1 MTDLQ
6 LPLGPDPRTAVLR
19 RMQVATIV
27 RFGRVIRPQNKR
39 RTPEWTLVQ
48 GLIGARTKT
57 AASNATTDALLT
69 EYGSWEAVAQ
79 VPVEELTDRLHRQSF
94 PAMSAQRLI
103 QCLNAIM
110 ERNGSVDLSVLA
122 DMTTDAAI
130 IWLESLPGIARKI
143 SAQVLNTS
151 TLNRPVMVI
160 EGHHRRIMQR
170 MGIVADRADTLKS
183 YETLMPILPEEWSAA
198 DMDEHHLLLKKLGQT
213 LCPPRAVHCGDCPV
227 RPDCR
232 TGVSATEEI

>member
-1 MTDLQ
+1 MNDLL
-6 LPLGPDPRTAVLR
+6 LPFGPDPRTAVLR
-19 RMQVATIV
+19 RTQAALIA
-27 RFGRVIRPQNKR
+27 RFGRVVRPPEKR
-39 RTPEWTLVQ
+39 RSPEWTLVQ

-57 AASNATTDALLT
+57 AASNATTDGLLA
-69 EYGSWEAVAQ
+69 EYGSWDAVAQ
-79 VPVEELTDRLHRQSF
+79 VAVEELTNRLHRQTF

-103 QCLNAIM
+103 QCLRTIID
-110 ERNGSVDLSVLA
+110 RNGSVDLSVLA

-130 IWLESLPGIARKI
+130 VWLESLPGIARKI
-143 SAQVLNTS
+143 SAQALNTS

-170 MGIVADRADTLKS
+170 MGIVAERADTLRT
-183 YETLMPILPEEWSAA
+183 YETLMPILPEEWSAE

-227 RPDCR
+227 RADCR
-232 TGVSATEEI
+232 TGLSSTGEN

>member
-1 MTDLQ
+1 MF
-6 LPLGPDPRTAVLR
+6 LPLGPDPRTAILR
-19 RMQVATIV
+19 RMQAALID
-27 RFGRVIRPQNKR
+27 RFGRVIRPPEKR

-57 AASNATTDALLT
+57 AASNASTDALLA
-69 EYGSWEAVAQ
+69 EYGSWDAVAR
-79 VPVEELTDRLHRQSF
+79 VPVEELTDRLHRQTF

-103 QCLNAIM
+103 ECLHAIT
-110 ERNGSVDLSVLA
+110 ERNGAVDLSMLTG
-122 DMTTDAAI
+122 MTTDAAI

-170 MGIVADRADTLKS
+170 MGIVPDRADTLKT
-183 YETLMPILPEEWSAA
+183 YEVLMPILPEEWDAA
-198 DMDEHHLLLKKLGQT
+198 DMDEHHLLLKKLGQA
-213 LCPPRAVHCGDCPV
+213 LCRPRVKHCDDCPA
-227 RPDCR
+227 RTDCR
-232 TGVSATEEI
+232 TGAASNGSD

>member
-1 MTDLQ
+1 MF
-6 LPLGPDPRTAVLR
+6 LPLGPDPRTAILR
-19 RMQVATIV
+19 RMRAALID
-27 RFGRVIRPQNKR
+27 RFGRVVRPPEKR

-57 AASNATTDALLT
+57 AASNATTDGLLA
-69 EYGSWEAVAQ
+69 EYGSWDAVAR
-79 VPVEELTDRLHRQSF
+79 VPVEELTDRLHRQTF

-103 QCLNAIM
+103 ECLHTIT
-110 ERNGSVDLSVLA
+110 ERNGAVDLSMLA

-151 TLNRPVMVI
+151 TLNRPAMVI

-170 MGIVADRADTLKS
+170 MGIVPDRADTLKT
-183 YETLMPILPEEWSAA
+183 YEVLMPILPEEWDAA

-227 RPDCR
+227 RADCR
-232 TGVSATEEI
+232 TGLSSIGEN